1 MSVNVRHWYSK
12 DECFAKPLNRKTI
25 YKYKSNMGEIKL
37 KLSFK
42 NKTMEKKH
50 EDILKIV
57 GK

>member
-42 NKTMEKKH
+42 NKTREKT
-50 EDILKIV
+50 
-57 GK
+57 